1 MANYPDFIK
10 STGYGTGAGL
20 CGWNC
25 RHSFHPFFPG
35 IDKPSYTDDELAHI
49 DPDPIE
55 YNGKKYDYYA
65 CTQKQRSMET
75 AMRKTKRDIISAKG
89 AGDDDRFTEK
99 SILLRRQREQY
110 KDFSEKTGLLTQ
122 NERTQVY
129 GFDRSI
135 SAKSTAAAR
144 KGLTNALGS
153 L

>member
-25 RHSFHPFFPG
+25 RHSFYPFFPG
-35 IDKPSYTDDELAHI
+35 IDTPAYTEDELKHI
-49 DPDPIE
+49 DPPPIE
-55 YNGKKYDYYA
+55 YEGKTYDYYA
-65 CTQKQRSMET
+65 CTQKQRYMERS
-75 AMRKTKRDIISAKG
+75 MRKTKRDLMAAKG
-89 AGDDDRFTEK
+89 AGDDERFTEK